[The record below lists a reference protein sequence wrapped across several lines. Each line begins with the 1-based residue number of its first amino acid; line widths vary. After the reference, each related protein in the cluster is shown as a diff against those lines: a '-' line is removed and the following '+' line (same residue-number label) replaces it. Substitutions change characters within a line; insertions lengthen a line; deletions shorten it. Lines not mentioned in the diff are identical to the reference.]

1 MLVEMYRQ
9 GQLEIEKLITH
20 RFDLEEING
29 AVEKMED
36 GHNARGV
43 VVF

>member
-1 MLVEMYRQ
+1 MKAAVVYEA
-9 GQLEIEKLITH
+9 GVPI
-20 RFDLEEING
+20 G
-29 AVEKMED
+29 AVVKVED